1 MKNVKIN
8 PMLKGIDLARDEK
21 LDVFFSHSEWI
32 EVNEEE
38 WKRLKE
44 MTHKL
49 GEMKVSL
56 LVADGEEW
64 GQIKEVVSTKE
75 MKPYDDE
82 EEEVI
87 FWEEDEVAEE
97 E

>member
-1 MKNVKIN
+1 MKNVKLN
-8 PMLKGIDLARDEK
+8 PVLKSLDLARDEK
-21 LDVFFSHSEWI
+21 LDVFFSHTDWV

-38 WKRLKE
+38 WKRLKQ

-56 LVADGEEW
+56 LIADGEDW
-64 GQIKEVVSTKE
+64 GEFKQVIPEKEEPVEGT
-75 MKPYDDE
+75 
-82 EEEVI
+82 EEV

>member
-75 MKPYDDE
+75 IEPYDDE
-82 EEEVI
+82 EEAVI
-87 FWEEDEVAEE
+87 FWDEDEVAEE

>member
-21 LDVFFSHSEWI
+21 LDVFFSHTEWI

-75 MKPYDDE
+75 IKPYDDE

-87 FWEEDEVAEE
+87 FWEADEVAEE

>member
-1 MKNVKIN
+1 MKNVKLN
-8 PMLKGIDLARDEK
+8 PMLKSIDLARDEK
-21 LDVFFSHSEWI
+21 LDVYFSHTEWV

-56 LVADGEEW
+56 VIADGEDW
-64 GQIKEVVSTKE
+64 GQIKEVISSK
-75 MKPYDDE
+75 
-82 EEEVI
+82 EEVI
-87 FWEEDEVAEE
+87 DDEAEEVFWEEDVVAEE

>member
-21 LDVFFSHSEWI
+21 LDVFFSHTEWI

-75 MKPYDDE
+75 IKPYDDE
-82 EEEVI
+82 EEAVI
-87 FWEEDEVAEE
+87 FWDEDEVAEE